1 MVKKDQEI
9 VRILVNPSQEEVN
22 SLQDLGYSVLP
33 FDKEEAR
40 KAFVKDQAITQ
51 FFTKK
56 AENIPQFEAA
66 LEEDKKEESL
76 NQEAKFSL
84 LSEEIEHLHKHAL
97 KNKLHARKA
106 LKKKTCELKDV
117 VSKLELDVAFMSDDT
132 YNKLEQLI
140 LDVEALK
147 QRPIETKTVVKEVQ
161 APVIMQQLDHT
172 DQLHAL
178 TLELVSLQE
187 NYETLQ
193 KRALIGFILI
203 GLLAIVF

>member
-56 AENIPQFEAA
+56 AENIPQFEVA

-76 NQEAKFSL
+76 SQEAKFSL
-84 LSEEIEHLHKHAL
+84 LSEEIEHLHKHVL

-106 LKKKTCELKDV
+106 LKKKVCELKDV

-132 YNKLEQLI
+132 YNKLEQLL